1 MLSQEK
7 ALKILEECGLPQGIV
22 DHSKAVSK
30 RAGEIAGEIEE
41 VDEKQLKIAGLL
53 HDIGK
58 ARCIGNG
65 NDKPISEH
73 SIESK
78 KMLEEIDQNN
88 LAEICEKH
96 SFRILAKKD
105 LDEYSLEDKILIIS
119 DMQTKGSEKVSLEKR
134 YEDLL
139 SRYPNDS
146 ESLKKALPK
155 LKKIRSELESTMM
168 KRGKGN
174 KLDIEYNMVDFHE
187 EQTLHRRIAGKLRTG
202 EHSRSYY

>member
-78 KMLEEIDQNN
+78 KMLEEIDQDN

-155 LKKIRSELESTMM
+155 LKKIRSELESTM
-168 KRGKGN
+168 KIYISGK
-174 KLDIEYNMVDFHE
+174 
-187 EQTLHRRIAGKLRTG
+187 T
-202 EHSRSYY
+202 S